1 MMKPIPVSDLICR
14 ECLLYEG
21 QQIVRMERTGWRSNQ
36 SEHSLPSDIN
46 TVQQK
51 MYLSVRG
58 RMEARTASLD

>member
-14 ECLLYEG
+14 ECLLHEG
-21 QQIVRMERTGWRSNQ
+21 QRTVRMERTGWRSNQ
-36 SEHSLPSDIN
+36 SERSLPSDIN